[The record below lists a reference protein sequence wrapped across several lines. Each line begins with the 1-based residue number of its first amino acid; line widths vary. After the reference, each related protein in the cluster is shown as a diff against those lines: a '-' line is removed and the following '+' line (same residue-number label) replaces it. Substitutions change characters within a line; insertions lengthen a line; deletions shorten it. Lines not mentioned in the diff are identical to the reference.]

1 MRKIDRDMIAA
12 IRAGKNR
19 TLGNTYVNPI
29 VGGVEV
35 HLHGNHIATITDYG
49 MRFTLAGW
57 PTPTTRSRI
66 TALLQTFI
74 HANARV
80 YQTAGLQY
88 VTVPEGPNGWQQ
100 RAISP
105 TEWVQA

>member
-1 MRKIDRDMIAA
+1 MRKIEREMIAA
-12 IRAGKNR
+12 IRANKAR
-19 TLGNTYVNPI
+19 ILGNTYVNPI

-35 HLHGNHIATITDYG
+35 HLHGNHIATLTDMG
-49 MRFTLAGW
+49 LRFTLAGW

-66 TALLQTFI
+66 NALLRVFI
-74 HANARV
+74 HANACV
-80 YQTAGLQY
+80 YQTAGIQY

-105 TEWVQA
+105 TEWVQV